1 MKRGVVVAWLIFFRD
16 ILDILIV
23 AYVVY
28 RLMLLLRGTRAVE
41 LLKGLAV
48 LFIASVLS
56 YRLGFSTINWLLRNI
71 TTMLFVA
78 LPIVFH
84 PELRRALEKLGRG
97 YFFGQRI
104 FKYQSKDLE
113 ETINEIIEAAFIL
126 SQRRWGALIV
136 IERETGL
143 LDYVEEGINLDG
155 IISAD
160 LLVGIFTPNSPL
172 HDGAVIISGDRVLAA
187 GCVLPLTDKPDL
199 AGQYGTRHRAAIG
212 MAENSDA
219 LVIVVSEESGNVTL
233 VFEDKIRRYFDGI
246 SIKDRLL
253 RELTNGREDRNLL
266 RRIFQRK
273 GQKDEK

>member
-1 MKRGVVVAWLIFFRD
+1 MTWVIFFRD

-97 YFFGQRI
+97 YFFGQMI

-113 ETINEIIEAAFIL
+113 ETVNEVVKSAFIL
-126 SQRRWGALIV
+126 SQKRWGALLV

-143 LDYVEEGINLDG
+143 MDYVEEGINLDG
-155 IISAD
+155 IVSSE
-160 LLVGIFTPNSPL
+160 LLVGIFTPKSPL
-172 HDGAVIISGDRVLAA
+172 HDGATIISGDRVLAA

-199 AGQYGTRHRAAIG
+199 TGQYGTRHRAAIG

-233 VFEDKIRRYFDGI
+233 VFGDKIRRYFDEI
-246 SIKDRLL
+246 SLKDRLL
-253 RELTNGREDRNLL
+253 RELTNKHEDKNLL
-266 RRIFQRK
+266 QRIFQRK
-273 GQKDEK
+273 GQRNEE